1 MSVAPIRGAAR
12 RRGGEATR
20 RRGGERAGADGAR
33 PPREAAG
40 ESRAR
45 RKGAKEGRTR
55 GRAVSAVSAGGG
67 LRGEFARCSR
77 MIA

>member
-1 MSVAPIRGAAR
+1 MSVAPIRGAA
-12 RRGGEATR
+12 R

-55 GRAVSAVSAGGG
+55 GRAVSAVSAGRRPAWRICA
-67 LRGEFARCSR
+67 LQ
-77 MIA
+77 